1 MYKNKKSKKI
11 LVTII
16 IIIVMLVIII
26 GIYKI
31 YANIDVNTYENEIT
45 IEKTSKEIIVDNN
58 NDITEILQYANSSI
72 VGISKIKDKGS
83 TIFLKDGATKLGLG
97 SGVIVSEDGYILTNE
112 HVSGEKYNK
121 CYVTLEN
128 GTTHNA
134 NVVWSDSNLDLSI
147 IKIPMRGLTYAKLGD
162 SKEIKVGQS
171 VYAIGNPI
179 GYEFQRTVTSGI
191 ISALNR
197 TIKIEEDGKTSY
209 MSNLIQTDATINPGN
224 SGGPLINTKGEII
237 GINSVKITS
246 AEGIGFAVPI
256 NCVKSIIEKF
266 ITEGKFDEAGLGIFA
281 YDKNIISYIAPN
293 IEFQNGIYI
302 EQISEDSPAKK
313 TDLKVGDII
322 TKIDGIELINMCDLR
337 EYIYTKNPGDEV
349 SLDILRNKSNL
360 TIKIKLSKK

>member
-1 MYKNKKSKKI
+1 MYKNKKGKKI
-11 LVTII
+11 VITII
-16 IIIVMLVIII
+16 TITILLTVII

-31 YANIDVNTYENEIT
+31 YANIDINTYENEAVVD
-45 IEKTSKEIIVDNN
+45 KTSNEIILNDEK
-58 NDITEILQYANSSI
+58 DITEVLDYTNSSV
-72 VGISKIKDKGS
+72 VGISKIKDKGN
-83 TIFLKDGATKLGLG
+83 TIFLKDGAAKLGLG

-112 HVSGEKYNK
+112 HVSGEKYSK

-134 NVVWSDSNLDLSI
+134 NVIWSDSSLDLSI
-147 IKIPMRGLTYAKLGD
+147 IKIPMRGLTYASLGD
-162 SKEIKVGQS
+162 SRQIKVGQT

-197 TIKIEEDGKTSY
+197 TIKIEEDNKTSY
-209 MSNLIQTDATINPGN
+209 MNNLIQTDAGINPGN
-224 SGGPLINTKGEII
+224 SGGPLINSAGEVI
-237 GINSVKITS
+237 GINSIKITS

-256 NCVKSIIEKF
+256 NCVKPIIERL
-266 ITEGKFDEAGLGIFA
+266 ITEGKFDEAGIGIFA
-281 YDKNIISYIAPN
+281 YDKNIISYIEPN
-293 IEFQNGIYI
+293 IEFQNGIYV
-302 EQISEDSPAKK
+302 EQISEDSPAKR

-349 SLDILRNKSNL
+349 SLDVLRNKSNL